1 MSNVLSVDRRLA
13 NVRDRGERDVVK
25 PAGVIHG
32 DKHSIAYQ
40 RFARVIDC
48 DRKAVDRRDYKAREA
63 VLVEEFF
70 KFLFH
75 F

>member
-48 DRKAVDRRDYKAREA
+48 DRKASTVVTGARRG
-63 VLVEEFF
+63 VLQVPLS
-70 KFLFH
+70 FLVVG
-75 F
+75 